1 MWQHKKV
8 SKMPASKTIIE
19 QLESKRVEAAKATG
33 VLYNEAIKFYFE
45 ILQDHQSLL
54 ELSTKKLLTELEKLT
69 VETLANPSP
78 TFPLPWQLPA
88 MFRRAAIN
96 SAIGQARSFH
106 SNLGLYYKK
115 KEKAI
120 KRGKKFTERP
130 PQPPKEFHQHP
141 IYYLGM
147 YRIVNEKEVYLKLY
161 TGQAWIWVKYR
172 MSGRSF
178 PASWERASPK
188 LIVKGKKL
196 FLHVSFE
203 KKIVV
208 ETIKQQVNK
217 DSQSELVICSVDLN
231 INNNLAV
238 CRIIK
243 ADGTP
248 LASRFIGGGK
258 ASSGRRKRALG
269 RVAKKRRKTGK
280 IRENEQD
287 NKKLWKYIQDL
298 DNYEAHRV
306 SRRIVEFAL
315 KYKAKIIVF
324 EHLGNF
330 KPQKSK
336 YSRRGNEKRT
346 FWLRGKIY
354 HFTHYKAYE
363 LGILTSRVSPRN
375 TSRHCAYCSKEV
387 ARHNFN
393 QEPTI
398 YRPGAPLF
406 TCPNGHRGNADLNA
420 SNNIG
425 LRLFARFQKT
435 ISLKKPA
442 LKKVGLAL
450 LYTAA
455 GQEKCEGQVAP
466 PELAVVHYETN
477 VVALTG
483 QGLPFS
489 STPAHSKIF

>member
-1 MWQHKKV
+1 
-8 SKMPASKTIIE
+8 MPATKTIIE

-45 ILQDHQSLL
+45 LLADHQSLL

-69 VETLANPSP
+69 VETLTNPHP
-78 TFPLPWQLPA
+78 AFALPWKLPA

-106 SNLGLYYKK
+106 SNLECWHKK

-120 KRGKKFTERP
+120 KRGKKFSERP
-130 PQPPKEFHQHP
+130 PQPSKEFHQHP
-141 IYYLGM
+141 LYYLGM

-161 TGQAWIWVKYR
+161 TGLAWIWVKYR

-178 PASWERASPK
+178 PASWEQASPK
-188 LIVKGKKL
+188 LVVKGKKL
-196 FLHVSFE
+196 FLHISFE

-208 ETIKQQVNK
+208 ETIKQQVSK

-243 ADGTP
+243 ADGTL

-269 RVAKKRRKTGK
+269 RVAKKRRKTGNLRK
-280 IRENEQD
+280 DEQD
-287 NKKLWKYIQDL
+287 NKKLWEYINNL
-298 DNYEAHRV
+298 DKYEAHRV
-306 SRRIVEFAL
+306 SRRIVEFAFE
-315 KYKAKIIVF
+315 YKSSVIVF

-330 KPQKSK
+330 KPQKGK

-346 FWLRGKIY
+346 YWLRGKIY
-354 HFTHYKAYE
+354 RFTHYKAYE
-363 LGILTSRVSPRN
+363 LGILTSRVSPKN
-375 TSRHCAYCSKEV
+375 TSRLCAYCSKEV
-387 ARHNFN
+387 ARHNRN
-393 QEPTI
+393 EEPTM
-398 YRPGAPLF
+398 YRPGAPIF

-425 LRLFARFQKT
+425 LRLFARFNKQL
-435 ISLKKPA
+435 SLKKPI
-442 LKKVGLAL
+442 LKKIGVSL

-455 GQEKCEGQVAP
+455 GQDQRDGQVAP
-466 PELAVVHYETN
+466 PKLAVVHYDSN

-483 QGLPFS
+483 QGLLLS
-489 STPAHSKIF
+489 STPAHFKNFP

>member
-1 MWQHKKV
+1 
-8 SKMPASKTIIE
+8 MPATKTIIE
-19 QLESKRVEAAKATG
+19 QLESKRVEAAQETKK
-33 VLYNEAIKFYFE
+33 LYNEAIKFYFE
-45 ILQDHQSLL
+45 LLQDHQSLL

-69 VETLANPSP
+69 VETLANPHP
-78 TFPLPWQLPA
+78 AFALPWNLPA

-106 SNLGLYYKK
+106 SNLERWHKK
-115 KEKAI
+115 KDKAI

-141 IYYLGM
+141 VYYQGM

-161 TGQAWIWVKYR
+161 TGLAWIWVKYG

-178 PASWERASPK
+178 PASWEQASPK
-188 LIVKGKKL
+188 LVVKGKKL
-196 FLHVSFE
+196 FLHISFE

-243 ADGTP
+243 ADGTL
-248 LASRFIGGGK
+248 LASRFIAGGK

-280 IRENEQD
+280 LRENEQD
-287 NKKLWKYIQDL
+287 NKQKWKYIKDL

-306 SRRIVEFAL
+306 SRRIVEFAFN
-315 KYKAKIIVF
+315 YGAKIIVF

-330 KPQKSK
+330 RPQKGK
-336 YSRRGNEKRT
+336 YSRRGNEKRSY
-346 FWLRGKIY
+346 WLRGKIY

-375 TSRHCAYCSKEV
+375 TSRLCAYCSKEV
-387 ARHNFN
+387 ARHNRN
-393 QEPTI
+393 EEPKQ
-398 YRPGAPLF
+398 YRAGAPIF
-406 TCPNGHRGNADLNA
+406 TCPNTHKGNADLNSA
-420 SNNIG
+420 NNIG
-425 LRLFARFQKT
+425 LRLFARFNKT

-442 LKKVGLAL
+442 LKKVGVSS

-455 GQEKCEGQVAP
+455 GQDGRDGQAAP
-466 PELAVVHYETN
+466 PKSAVVYYETN

-483 QGLPFS
+483 QGLPLS
-489 STPAHSKIF
+489 PTPARFKNF

>member
-1 MWQHKKV
+1 
-8 SKMPASKTIIE
+8 MPATKTIIE
-19 QLESKRVEAAKATG
+19 QLESKRVEAAIATKK
-33 VLYNEAIKFYFE
+33 LYNEAIKFYFE
-45 ILQDHQSLL
+45 LLQGHQSLL

-69 VETLANPSP
+69 VETLANCRPA
-78 TFPLPWQLPA
+78 FALPWNLPA

-96 SAIGQARSFH
+96 SAIGQARSFD
-106 SNLGLYYKK
+106 SNLERWHKK

-120 KRGKKFTERP
+120 KRGKKYVERP

-141 IYYLGM
+141 VYYQGM
-147 YRIVNEKEVYLKLY
+147 YRIVNEKEVFLKLY

-178 PASWERASPK
+178 PASWEQASPK
-188 LIVKGKKL
+188 LVVKGKKL
-196 FLHVSFE
+196 FLHISFE

-243 ADGTP
+243 ADGTL

-269 RVAKKRRKTGK
+269 KVAKNRRKTGK
-280 IRENEQD
+280 LRENEQD
-287 NKKLWKYIQDL
+287 NKQKWKYIKDL

-306 SRRIVEFAL
+306 SRRIVEFAFN
-315 KYKAKIIVF
+315 YGAKIIVF

-330 KPQKSK
+330 KPQKGK
-336 YSRRGNEKRT
+336 YSRRGNEKRS

-393 QEPTI
+393 EEPKE
-398 YRPGAPLF
+398 YRAGAPMF

-420 SNNIG
+420 ANNIG
-425 LRLFARFQKT
+425 LRLFARFNKT

-442 LKKVGLAL
+442 LKKVGVAS
-450 LYTAA
+450 LYTGA
-455 GQEKCEGQVAP
+455 GQERGDGQVAP
-466 PELAVVHYETN
+466 PKSAVVHYDSN
-477 VVALTG
+477 AVALTG
-483 QGLPFS
+483 QGLPLSF
-489 STPAHSKIF
+489 TPARLKNFP